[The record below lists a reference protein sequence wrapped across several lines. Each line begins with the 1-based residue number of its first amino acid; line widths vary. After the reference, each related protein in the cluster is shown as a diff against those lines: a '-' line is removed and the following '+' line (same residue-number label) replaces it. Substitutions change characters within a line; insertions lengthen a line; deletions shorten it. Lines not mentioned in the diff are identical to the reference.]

1 MMAVVIGVDPAKRSN
16 TIEVMDSRETVLVTA
31 RFDNTNTDYRKM
43 RTLVKGW
50 PDRVWAVE
58 GATGVGLHLAQRLI
72 SDGERVVDVPS
83 KLSTRVRA
91 IDSGHGRKN
100 DPTDA
105 HAVAVVGLRTKG
117 LREVVADDQMVA
129 LRLLSERR
137 RDLVRSRTQAV
148 NRLHQVLMELI
159 PAGAQRHLTA
169 TKAKELVV
177 TVRPRDVAG
186 KARRQLAVDL
196 IDDVS
201 VFDRKIKTVDTRIQE
216 AVAAS
221 GTHLTDIVG
230 VGPVTAATILGEVGD
245 VARFSTADQ
254 FASYTGTAPIEASSG
269 EVVRHRLS
277 RAGNRR
283 LNSALHVVA
292 LSNKRYDPRGKT
304 YYERKLTAGKGSK
317 GSMRCLKRRLSDVV
331 FRVLVQDR
339 ALMNPGGQMG
349 ATLTAS
355 AVDQIPKANTSDKP
369 QPGSSTEATP
379 TKHLAEA
386 AS

>member
-1 MMAVVIGVDPAKRSN
+1 MTAVVIGVDPAKRSN

-31 RFDNTNTDYRKM
+31 RFDNTNADYRKI
-43 RTLVKGW
+43 RTLVKRW

-117 LREVVADDQMVA
+117 LREVAADDQMVA
-129 LRLLSERR
+129 LRPLSERR

-159 PAGAQRHLTA
+159 PAGAQRHLNA
-169 TKAKELVV
+169 AKAKELVA

-196 IDDVS
+196 IDDVG
-201 VFDRKIKTVDTRIQE
+201 VFDRKITTVDTRIQE

-245 VARFSTADQ
+245 IARFQTADQ

-292 LSNKRYDPRGKT
+292 LSNNRYDPHGKA
-304 YYERKLTAGKGSK
+304 YYERKLAAGKGSK

-339 ALMNPGGQMG
+339 ALVNPGGQMG

-369 QPGSSTEATP
+369 QPGFGTEATP
-379 TKHLAEA
+379 TRRLTEA

>member
-1 MMAVVIGVDPAKRSN
+1 MVAVVIGVDPAKRSN
-16 TIEVMDSRETVLVTA
+16 TIEMIDPGGAVLVAA
-31 RFDNTNTDYRKM
+31 RFDNTNVDYRKM
-43 RTLVKGW
+43 LVLVKRW

-58 GATGVGLHLAQRLI
+58 GATGVGLHLAQRLV

-83 KLSTRVRA
+83 KLSTRARA
-91 IDSGHGRKN
+91 IDTGHGRKN
-100 DPTDA
+100 DPSDA
-105 HAVAVVGLRTKG
+105 NAVAVVGLRTPG
-117 LREVVADDQMVA
+117 LREVVVDDQMVA
-129 LRLLSERR
+129 IRLLSERR

-148 NRLHQVLMELI
+148 NRLHQVLAELV
-159 PAGAQRHLTA
+159 ASGAQRHLSTA
-169 TKAKELVV
+169 KARELLA

-196 IDDVS
+196 VDDVA
-201 VFDRKIKTVDTRIQE
+201 VFERKIKAVDARITE

-230 VGPVTAATILGEVGD
+230 VGPVTAAAILGEVGD
-245 VARFSTADQ
+245 VARFATANH
-254 FASYTGTAPIEASSG
+254 FASYTGTAPLEASSG

-283 LNSALHVVA
+283 LNSALHIVA
-292 LSNKRYDPRGKT
+292 LSNKRYDPRGKA
-304 YYERKLTAGKGSK
+304 YYERKLTAGKGTK

-331 FRVLVQDR
+331 FRVLTADR
-339 ALMNPGGQMG
+339 ATADPGGQMG

-369 QPGSSTEATP
+369 QPGSTTHATP
-379 TKHLAEA
+379 IKRLAEA